1 MEEKNGTDRGE
12 ESTQGE
18 KWQKLKML
26 IGVISKGEA
35 AQGREGSRAAHR
47 RTRLCE
53 ESLCLRDKVE
63 RRKREGRRVGAITI
77 QIVENN
83 KIPHR

>member
-1 MEEKNGTDRGE
+1 MRQTEEKRAL
-12 ESTQGE
+12 GE

-35 AQGREGSRAAHR
+35 ARGREGSRAADR
-47 RTRLCE
+47 QTRLCE

-63 RRKREGRRVGAITI
+63 RRKREGKKAGAIMI
-77 QIVENN
+77 QMVENN

>member
-1 MEEKNGTDRGE
+1 MNERNEIDTEEKRAL
-12 ESTQGE
+12 GE

-35 AQGREGSRAAHR
+35 AQGREGSRAADR
-47 RTRLCE
+47 QTRLCE

-63 RRKREGRRVGAITI
+63 RRKREGRRAGAIMI

>member
-1 MEEKNGTDRGE
+1 MRQNREGKEAEWQTDR
-12 ESTQGE
+12 Q
-18 KWQKLKML
+18 
-26 IGVISKGEA
+26 
-35 AQGREGSRAAHR
+35 
-47 RTRLCE
+47 TRLCE

-63 RRKREGRRVGAITI
+63 RRKREGRRAGAVMI